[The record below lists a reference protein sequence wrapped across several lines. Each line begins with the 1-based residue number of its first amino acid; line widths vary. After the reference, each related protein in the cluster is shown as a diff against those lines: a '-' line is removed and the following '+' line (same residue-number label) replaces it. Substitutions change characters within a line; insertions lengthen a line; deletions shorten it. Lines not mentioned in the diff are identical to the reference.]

1 MLFGLMLT
9 NIVDLEVS
17 SMPVHVA
24 VQDHV
29 NSTDI
34 PLDIYYFHVKG
45 EAYYCLM
52 VSYKRVHSFE

>member
-1 MLFGLMLT
+1 MLT